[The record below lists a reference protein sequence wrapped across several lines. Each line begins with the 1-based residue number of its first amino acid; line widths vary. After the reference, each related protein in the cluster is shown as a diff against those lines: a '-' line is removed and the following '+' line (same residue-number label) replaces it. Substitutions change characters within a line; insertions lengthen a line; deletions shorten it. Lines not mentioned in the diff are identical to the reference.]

1 MRCDFETNTGPRRPR
16 RMSRRG
22 KLMRVHAWM
31 ACKITD
37 MDVGTRVLCVGVTT
51 VNACGVLV
59 LCTRGGLSAHYPED
73 VCSVCCVCGGV

>member
-37 MDVGTRVLCVGVTT
+37 MDVGACVLCVGVTT

-59 LCTRGGLSAHYPED
+59 QCMRGGLSAHYPED
-73 VCSVCCVCGGV
+73 AYGECRVCGGV